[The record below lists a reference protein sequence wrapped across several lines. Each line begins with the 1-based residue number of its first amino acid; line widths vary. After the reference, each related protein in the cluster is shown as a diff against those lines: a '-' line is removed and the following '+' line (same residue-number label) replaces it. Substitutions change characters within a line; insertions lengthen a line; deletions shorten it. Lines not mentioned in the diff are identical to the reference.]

1 MTYAEKFVRDSVTF
15 VPDKTGNP
23 RWAHL
28 KLPNA
33 RKIDLDD
40 PARIYQPNA
49 RVKCVTNNVDD
60 YISVE
65 LRVRYARALEACGD
79 NVPRLCIILL
89 QVFTEEA
96 VKHYFNNIWIHWNN
110 VAQRKRNTTA
120 ECMANR
126 ERKLHGVDTIK
137 KEVEFV
143 TANRSAAKHARIVRE
158 LQRK

>member
-15 VPDKTGNP
+15 VPDRTGNP

-40 PARIYQPNA
+40 PVRIYQPNA
-49 RVKCVTNNVDD
+49 RVKCVTNTEDK

-65 LRVRYARALEACGD
+65 LRVRYARSLEACGD
-79 NVPRLCIILL
+79 NVPRICIILL
-89 QVFTEEA
+89 QVFTEET
-96 VKHYFNNIWIHWNN
+96 VKYYFNDIWIRWNN
-110 VAQRKRNTTA
+110 VTQRKRNHTI
-120 ECMANR
+120 ECMTNR
-126 ERKLHGVDTIK
+126 ERKLHGVDRTK

-143 TANRSAAKHARIVRE
+143 TANRSAAKHVRILRD
-158 LQRK
+158 LQR

>member
-1 MTYAEKFVRDSVTF
+1 MTYAEKFVRDSVIF

-33 RKIDLDD
+33 RKIDLDY
-40 PARIYQPNA
+40 PTRIYQPNA
-49 RVKCVTNNVDD
+49 RVKCVTNSADG

-89 QVFTEEA
+89 QVFTEEV
-96 VKHYFNNIWIHWNN
+96 VKHYFNDIWIRWNN
-110 VAQRKRNTTA
+110 VVQRKRNTTA
-120 ECMANR
+120 ESTANR
-126 ERKLHGVDTIK
+126 ERKLHGVDMIK
-137 KEVEFV
+137 MEVEFV
-143 TANRSAAKHARIVRE
+143 TANRSAAKHARIIRE
-158 LQRK
+158 LQRR

>member
-15 VPDKTGNP
+15 VPDRTGNP

-40 PARIYQPNA
+40 PVRIYQPNA
-49 RVKCVTNNVDD
+49 RVKCVTNTEDK

-65 LRVRYARALEACGD
+65 LRVRFVRSLESCGD
-79 NVPRLCIILL
+79 NIPRMCVILL
-89 QVFTEEA
+89 QIFSEDA
-96 VKHYFNNIWIHWNN
+96 VKYYFSDIWIKWNN
-110 VAQRKRNTTA
+110 VAQRKRNHTI
-120 ECMANR
+120 ECMSNR
-126 ERKLHGVDTIK
+126 ERKLHGVDRVK

-143 TANRSAAKHARIVRE
+143 VANRSAAKHARILRD
-158 LQRK
+158 LQR